1 MSGFSIILPEYKDA
15 SDGSSMYLQY
25 IVASLN
31 LISEKLE
38 KEELLYPQKKSE
50 KAKILVDISKI
61 NILKSCLLTVDIKE
75 FNDLIQGLLNSITIY
90 DSTTEED
97 FRNIFAPSFHK
108 MFRQIDVSES
118 IKNPMRIEVATNN
131 AGGSTFKSMARKLA
145 WEDNDRTLDY
155 ELIENDYYL
164 NVIID
169 NTIYSLFSDYLFLP
183 LSQICNYVYTN
194 TIKEVS

>member
-1 MSGFSIILPEYKDA
+1 MNGFSIILPEYKDA

-31 LISEKLE
+31 LISEKLD

-61 NILKSCLLTVDIKE
+61 NILKSCLLTIDIKD
-75 FNDLIQGLLNSITIY
+75 FNDLIDGLFNSITIY

-118 IKNPMRIEVATNN
+118 IQNPVKTEVAVNN
-131 AGGSTFKSMARKLA
+131 AGGSTFKSMVRKLA
-145 WEDNDRTLDY
+145 WGDSDRTIDY
-155 ELIENDYYL
+155 ELIDNNYYL

-169 NTIYSLFSDYLFLP
+169 NTVYSLFNDYLS
-183 LSQICNYVYTN
+183 LSLSKICNYVYNN
-194 TIKEVS
+194 TTKEVL